1 MSDPRVAPLLDGL
14 ERRDRSALARAI
26 TLIESTRPTDQ
37 AAARTILSQ
46 IDAVNP
52 ATWRVGISGL
62 PGAGKSTLIDRLG
75 MHYVRQGHRVAVLA
89 VDPSSPTSGGSV
101 LGDKTRMEQL
111 SRSDDAFI
119 RPSPTRRH
127 LGGVSLRTRETI
139 QLCEAAG
146 YDRILIETVGVG
158 QSEAAITN
166 MVDYTVLLLLPGGGD
181 ALQGIKRGLLELA
194 DFVVMN
200 KADGENREAATE
212 ALRLH
217 QQTMHT
223 TRPTGRMPQ
232 FACHSTHDPST
243 FTALV
248 KTLDDTLTQLAQEA
262 AFSDRRLAQRIA
274 WYQSSLLDALQQQL
288 QGTLAGREDLVQL
301 RSAGEARLRA
311 GTEHP
316 TVLADRLLNAL
327 FDPPA

>member
-14 ERRDRSALARAI
+14 ERHDRSALARAI
-26 TLIESTRPTDQ
+26 TLIESTRPADQ
-37 AAARTILSQ
+37 AAARMILSQ
-46 IDAVNP
+46 IDTVNP
-52 ATWRVGISGL
+52 ATWRVGVSGL

-75 MHYVRQGHRVAVLA
+75 MHYVSQGHRVAVLA

-119 RPSPTRRH
+119 RPSPARRH

-166 MVDYTVLLLLPGGGD
+166 MVDYTLLLLLPGGGD

-200 KADGENREAATE
+200 KADGDLREAATE
-212 ALRLH
+212 ALRMH
-217 QQTMHT
+217 QQTMHA
-223 TRPTGRMPQ
+223 TRPTERMPQ

-243 FTALV
+243 FAALV
-248 KTLDDTLTQLAQEA
+248 EMLDQTLAQLSQEA
-262 AFSDRRLAQRIA
+262 AFRDRRLAQRVA
-274 WYQSSLLDALQQQL
+274 WYQSSLLDAVQQQL
-288 QGTLAGREDLVQL
+288 QGALAGRADLVQL
-301 RSAGEARLRA
+301 RDAGEARLRA

-316 TVLADRLLNAL
+316 MVLADSLLNAL
-327 FDPPA
+327 FEPPA

>member
-1 MSDPRVAPLLDGL
+1 MSDPRLAPLLDGL

-37 AAARTILSQ
+37 AAARMILSQ
-46 IDAVNP
+46 IDTVNP
-52 ATWRVGISGL
+52 ATWRVGVSGL

-75 MHYVRQGHRVAVLA
+75 MHYVSQGHRVAVLA

-119 RPSPTRRH
+119 RPSPARRH

-166 MVDYTVLLLLPGGGD
+166 MVDYTLLLLLPGGGD

-194 DFVVMN
+194 DFVIMN
-200 KADGENREAATE
+200 KADGDLREAATE
-212 ALRLH
+212 ALRMH
-217 QQTMHT
+217 QQTMHA
-223 TRPTGRMPQ
+223 TRPTERMPQ
-232 FACHSTHDPST
+232 FVCHSTHDPST
-243 FTALV
+243 FAALV
-248 KTLDDTLTQLAQEA
+248 EMLDQTLAQLSQEA
-262 AFSDRRLAQRIA
+262 AFRDRRLAQRVA
-274 WYQSSLLDALQQQL
+274 WYQSSLLDAVQQQL
-288 QGTLAGREDLVQL
+288 QGALAGRADLVQL
-301 RSAGEARLRA
+301 RDAGEARLRA

-316 TVLADRLLNAL
+316 IVLADSLLNAL
-327 FDPPA
+327 FEPPA